1 MKNLTLKDVIT
12 YVFAALAFYIVI
24 YYMFGPSE
32 GYLHSDCVDTMTWS
46 TGTIESGKLFSDT
59 FYYPYLLPFG
69 GTFLFYPFE
78 LLFGFTMLAQ
88 RLSMLTFMLMFAG
101 ATFFVAIQMN
111 WNKRWALIAVSI
123 QLITLSSSRKLREL
137 FWEHIIHYSLGAF
150 LALVLLGLTFA
161 FMKYFT
167 ENKYT
172 LKKIPV
178 NKGKNKKAVIFFV
191 LLALWSFFSAFD
203 GLTTLTLSTIPVL
216 GALFLET
223 LFDYKNKFFSKT
235 NKDLIFSFLII
246 MVTTVGGAIV
256 LNTLTK
262 DIATDYG
269 NTYSVITG
277 GSDWSP
283 NAQKFLEHWT
293 TLLGADFKVNAAITE
308 KENILAAIKMA
319 ASLILFLTPLY
330 ALFIYEKLNRN
341 EKVYVLFHWLM
352 TGFILYGYVFGRLS
366 TANWRLSPIICS
378 AVVVC
383 VLVWRYIWLNAV
395 SKRIAGLWASLIV
408 LGCFVTV
415 SQILQMPFDYGFDNA
430 HHKAIEVLKKY
441 DLDYGYAT
449 YWNANI
455 LTLLSDSEVK
465 VRDVNFDNGEYK
477 NGWLNCDRQWYKTQ
491 PGRDKYFILFAE
503 HEYNGK
509 VEENHPIL
517 EDTVEV
523 IHENGWYILIKDKNI
538 F

>member
-1 MKNLTLKDVIT
+1 MKKLTLKDVIT
-12 YVFAALAFYIVI
+12 YAFAALAFYMVI

-78 LLFGFTMLAQ
+78 LIFGFTMLAQ
-88 RLSMLTFMLMFAG
+88 RLSMLTFMLMFAA

-111 WNKRWALIAVSI
+111 WNRRWALIAVSI
-123 QLITLSSSRKLREL
+123 QLITLSSSGKLREL

-172 LKKIPV
+172 LKNIQV
-178 NKGKNKKAVIFFV
+178 NKGKNKKAVIFFI

-203 GLTTLTLSTIPVL
+203 GLTTLTLSTIPAL
-216 GALFLET
+216 GALFFEA
-223 LFDYKNKFFSKT
+223 LFDYKNKFFSKI
-235 NKDLIFSFLII
+235 NKDLIVSFLII
-246 MVTTVGGAIV
+246 TVTTVVGAIA
-256 LNTLTK
+256 LNVLTK

-293 TLLGADFKVNAAITE
+293 TLLGADFKVNASITE
-308 KENILAAIKMA
+308 KENILAAIKMS
-319 ASLILFLTPLY
+319 ASLVLFLTPLY
-330 ALFIYEKLNRN
+330 ALFIYGKLNRN
-341 EKVYVLFHWLM
+341 EKIYVLFHWLM
-352 TGFILYGYVFGRLS
+352 TGLILYGYVFGRLS

-383 VLVWRYIWLNAV
+383 VLVWRHVWYNAV

-415 SQILQMPFDYGFDNA
+415 LNILQMPFDYGFDNA

-477 NGWLNCDRQWYKTQ
+477 NGWLNCDREWYKTQ